1 MQSTTNIAQVWAV
14 DQYDSDS
21 SPGNSVPSEDDYA
34 SASFELAQADLSV
47 TKAVDNP
54 TPNVGDDV
62 HFTVTVT
69 NAGVDPATGVTL
81 LDALPDGLAYVRS
94 DAGVGAYD
102 SGTGIWDV
110 GDLAVQQ
117 TATLTI
123 TAKSTN
129 DTPLTNVVEVQAL
142 DQQDPD
148 STPGNGSAS
157 EDDQASVNVV
167 GQQIDL
173 SITKSVD
180 NQRPNV
186 GDLVQFTIELTNSRV
201 TEATGVTVK
210 DVLPPACPIVRL
222 QPEVLIMRPV
232 ASGMLAGWQMARL
245 LQPTSLPKSRRRV
258 TW

>member
-1 MQSTTNIAQVWAV
+1 MATGEWSVGSLASGAQATLTIDAVVDTVQSTTNIAQVWAV

-129 DTPLTNVVEVQAL
+129 DTPLTNVVEVQTL

-148 STPGNGSAS
+148 PTL
-157 EDDQASVNVV
+157 ETVRQA
-167 GQQIDL
+167 
-173 SITKSVD
+173 K
-180 NQRPNV
+180 
-186 GDLVQFTIELTNSRV
+186 TI
-201 TEATGVTVK
+201 
-210 DVLPPACPIVRL
+210 
-222 QPEVLIMRPV
+222 
-232 ASGMLAGWQMARL
+232 RL
-245 LQPTSLPKSRRRV
+245 LECRRAAD
-258 TW
+258 